1 MSVKRGLACVA
12 GVKGV
17 WGGGEKEKK
26 EGAKKGE
33 GVGLHSPPPPP
44 SLLKRGF
51 TVVTKS
57 FFGRC
62 KLTSCKEKVIW
73 SPRLDLRLAMHL
85 SYYC

>member
-1 MSVKRGLACVA
+1 MSVKRGL

-17 WGGGEKEKK
+17 GGGGGGERKK
-26 EGAKKGE
+26 EGANKGE
-33 GVGLHSPPPPP
+33 GVGLHSPLRP
-44 SLLKRGF
+44 SSLKRGF

-62 KLTSCKEKVIW
+62 ELTSCKEKIIW
-73 SPRLDLRLAMHL
+73 SPRLDLRLSMHL